1 MPFAGEEVKL
11 TILLGTTIILLFGI
25 AIIALFSIFNKKSH
39 LNQKEKEIIRATYEK
54 TILQSQ
60 LEIQEQT
67 FNDISGELHDNVGQV
82 LSLAKVQ
89 ISIMN
94 ESDNINKVMLTG
106 VKENIGKAI
115 TDLRDIAKG
124 LSSDRIRLLPIHE
137 TVARELERVGKSGVI
152 STQLSSSGAE
162 RPLDDH
168 KKLILFR
175 IIQESIQNCIKHAD
189 ASELE
194 VVFSYESLGLKVCI
208 SDNGKGFNPGE
219 RTGLD
224 GLGLMNL
231 KRRAWLVGGEARVE
245 SQLNQGTTVTI
256 IIPYECK

>member
-25 AIIALFSIFNKKSH
+25 AIIALFGIFNKKSH

-67 FNDISGELHDNVGQV
+67 FSDISGELHDNVGQV
-82 LSLAKVQ
+82 LSLAKIQ
-89 ISIMN
+89 INIMN
-94 ESDNINKVMLTG
+94 ESDNINKVMLNG
-106 VKENIGKAI
+106 VKENIGKAL

-124 LSSDRIRLLPIHE
+124 LSSDRIRLLPIYE
-137 TVARELERVGKSGVI
+137 TVARELERVGKSGVVC
-152 STQLSSSGAE
+152 TRLSSSGAE
-162 RPLDDH
+162 CPLDDH

-175 IIQESIQNCIKHAD
+175 IVQESIQNCIKHAD

-194 VVFSYESLGLKVCI
+194 VNFSYEGRGLKVCV
-208 SDNGKGFNPGE
+208 SDNGKGFNPEE

-231 KRRAWLVGGEARVE
+231 KRRAWLAGGEARVE
-245 SQLNQGTTVTI
+245 SQLNRGTTVTI
-256 IIPYECK
+256 IIPYE